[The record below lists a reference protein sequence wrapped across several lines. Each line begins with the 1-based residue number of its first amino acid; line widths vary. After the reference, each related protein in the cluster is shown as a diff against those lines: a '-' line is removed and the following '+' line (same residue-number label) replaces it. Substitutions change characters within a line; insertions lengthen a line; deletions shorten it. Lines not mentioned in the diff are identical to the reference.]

1 MALETQEDQKTPMST
16 AQALEEEM
24 GELHGEL
31 KQFLAEAA
39 KYNDKPDMLMR
50 VEGIKRF
57 EGLDE
62 HERYLRLRDME
73 MDQAKAIMRA
83 SVHRTVAGME
93 ALQRT
98 YDAFH
103 EKPEFADLGKFAES
117 MQTEAAKYR
126 GAVRINGDYGWE
138 NFGAKVREYSGEDEW
153 SPDAFKKALKEADG
167 LFSADKAWEG
177 GWPGFS
183 FESET
188 QELTGIKAL
197 LSSQTTGSGIQPYP
211 EQMALIVEQA
221 IRRPSLFRVI
231 ASQSV
236 RSNSYQ
242 FRQESGVEGQFRYAN
257 EPPAT
262 IRTELTDSMSLTIA
276 PTTKTLKTAIGMAV
290 MNYEQ
295 LYTEPIARNW
305 IRRRLIEQF
314 EIWLDTELF
323 DGAGGT
329 GAVTGLYNLCP
340 DSTTPITP
348 GTWSSGTGGLDNRY
362 LKATSGVTD
371 LQTLFHGMVHAE
383 VEDHGMSVPMLLGV
397 HPETYE
403 ELVNPT
409 IQSGDTR
416 WLFPTVMAGG
426 VVQPLGLTV
435 VKNIEVQRP
444 ASGGDAFLIDP
455 RHLSFRP
462 HAQGVVLEYEK
473 APRQLVEYM
482 VAHLLFE
489 FDSYRTFGNILI
501 QGLG

>member
-62 HERYLRLRDME
+62 HERYLRLRDLE

-83 SVHRTVAGME
+83 SVHRTIAGME

-103 EKPEFADLGKFAES
+103 EKPEFADLGKYAES

-126 GAVRINGDYGWE
+126 GAVSLGGDYGWE
-138 NFGAKVREYSGEDEW
+138 NFGAKVTEYSGQEEW
-153 SPDAFKKALKEADG
+153 SPDALRKALREAEG
-167 LFSADKAWEG
+167 LFSSDKAWEG
-177 GWPGFS
+177 GRPGFS

-188 QELTGIKAL
+188 QEITGLKAL
-197 LSSQTTGSGIQPYP
+197 LSSVSTGAGIQPYP
-211 EQMALIVEQA
+211 EQMALIVEQSV
-221 IRRPSLFRVI
+221 RRPSLFRLI
-231 ASQSV
+231 SSMSV

-242 FRQESGVEGQFRYAN
+242 FREESGLTGAFRYAN
-257 EPPAT
+257 EPAT
-262 IRTELTDSMSLTIA
+262 TQRTPLTDSMSVTIA
-276 PTTKTLKTAIGMAV
+276 PTTKTLKTAYGMAV

-314 EIWLDTELF
+314 EVWLDTELF

-329 GAVTGLYNLCP
+329 GAVTGLYELCP
-340 DSTTPITP
+340 DSTTPITA
-348 GTWSSGTGGLDNRY
+348 GNWADGTGGRDNRY
-362 LKATSGVTD
+362 LKRTSNQTD
-371 LQTLFHGMVHAE
+371 LQALFHGLVHAE
-383 VEDHGMSVPMLLGV
+383 VEDHGMSVPMVLGV

-403 ELVNPT
+403 EIVNPT
-409 IQSGDTR
+409 IRDVEQR
-416 WLFPTVMAGG
+416 WLFPQVMAGG
-426 VVQPLGLTV
+426 TVMPLGLQV
-435 VKNIEVQRP
+435 VKNHEVQR
-444 ASGGDAFLIDP
+444 SNGVGDAFLIDP

-462 HAQGVVLEYEK
+462 HAQGVVLEYDRE
-473 APRQLVEYM
+473 PRELVEYM

-489 FDSYRTFGNILI
+489 FDSYRQFGNILV
-501 QGLG
+501 QGIG